1 MVLMSMLPGWNQI
14 AAGYPYAPG
23 RTDETNEQWA
33 QMRAAGKKARQELRD
48 AAKADAKALKEYDEA
63 WNQMTEENNPL
74 LTSRDEL
81 PGRNTDV
88 WTQNPQDYTKSAL
101 MPGFGLLGEL
111 SKRAVEYL
119 PKAAENPQGPGEF
132 GLAWARDTGEEAG
145 KWLLSLLGW
154 DLSEEEEPELKPW
167 LEQYI
172 ASGGGSGA
180 GAGVDAALAGTPFP
194 DIKVGMDLS
203 RVRDLL
209 GKVKKPEYK
218 EEAFNPQLAIANMLM
233 NADWVNMDMS
243 KAGQVMQE
251 AFNRR
256 AKNNADVANA
266 NEEARAEQE
275 RWAVARELALEEL
288 KAKQALQQAE
298 FQIAKW
304 QASQPR
310 ALGGNKMAW
319 RDAAGNLH
327 FQQVDKQG
335 EARTVGQNAAMI
347 EMLDADGKKMT
358 PKKILQRA
366 NQAALLY
373 PDKDKMPFIQGY
385 IMQATSMLPAR
396 EEK

>member
-1 MVLMSMLPGWNQI
+1 MVLMTMLPGWNQI

-23 RTDETNEQWA
+23 RTDETDEQWA
-33 QMRAAGKKARQELRD
+33 QVRAASKKARQELRK

-74 LTSRDEL
+74 LTSRDQL

-88 WTQNPQDYTKSAL
+88 WTENPQGYTKNAV
-101 MPGFGLLGEL
+101 MPGIGILGEL
-111 SKRAVEYL
+111 SRRAMEYL

-132 GLAWARDTGEEAG
+132 GLAWTRDTGEEAG

-154 DLSEEEEPELKPW
+154 NPSEEKEPELKPW

-172 ASGGGSGA
+172 ASGGSGA
-180 GAGVDAALAGTPFP
+180 GDDVDAALAGTPFP
-194 DIKVGMDLS
+194 DIKVGLDLG
-203 RVRDLL
+203 RIKELL

-218 EEAFNPQLAIANMLM
+218 EEAFNPQIAMANMLM

-243 KAGQVMQE
+243 KAGQAMQE

-275 RWAVARELALEEL
+275 KWAVARELALEEL
-288 KAKQALQQAE
+288 KAKQAIQQAE

-319 RDAAGNLH
+319 RDANGNLH

-347 EMLDADGKKMT
+347 EMLDANGKNMT

-385 IMQATSMLPAR
+385 IMQATSMLPAG